1 MTIAIP
7 KEGLTDTALENLQK
21 IIANKQ
27 TLFQRAFRMDSTEI
41 EITDEKQISHGFHTQ
56 WMEMRLQTTHNLSQ
70 GCVTWQEMQK
80 GYHQGRPKRT
90 MTNEKV
96 CQVRK

>member
-41 EITDEKQISHGFHTQ
+41 EITDEK
-56 WMEMRLQTTHNLSQ
+56 
-70 GCVTWQEMQK
+70 
-80 GYHQGRPKRT
+80 
-90 MTNEKV
+90 
-96 CQVRK
+96 